1 MILEALS
8 PTWPPWRLCRYRCPS
23 GRPGARLGALQHLR
37 QGPAH
42 VVKAGQVVKVKVLE
56 VDLARQRIALT
67 MRMGDEPKKHDG
79 GNSASAARRCHGSKA
94 RHNAPAPSGN
104 AMAAAFAKLRSKR
117 PAAPPPG
124 CLYGFPRACRCAC
137 RRACRFSAF
146 FGSFRRSPSW
156 RATAGL
162 PAPAMY
168 NSAFAFN
175 RLNEHGSGT
184 TQQYLQQARRSG
196 AARRRATEVSLTT
209 ITNVSV

>member
-1 MILEALS
+1 MATLV
-8 PTWPPWRLCRYRCPS
+8 
-23 GRPGARLGALQHLR
+23 
-37 QGPAH
+37 PA
-42 VVKAGQVVKVKVLE
+42 VVLAGVPA
-56 VDLARQRIALT
+56 DF
-67 MRMGDEPKKHDG
+67 
-79 GNSASAARRCHGSKA
+79 
-94 RHNAPAPSGN
+94 RH
-104 AMAAAFAKLRSKR
+104 
-117 PAAPPPG
+117 
-124 CLYGFPRACRCAC
+124 
-137 RRACRFSAF
+137 F
-146 FGSFRRSPSW
+146 FGFTADRLSW